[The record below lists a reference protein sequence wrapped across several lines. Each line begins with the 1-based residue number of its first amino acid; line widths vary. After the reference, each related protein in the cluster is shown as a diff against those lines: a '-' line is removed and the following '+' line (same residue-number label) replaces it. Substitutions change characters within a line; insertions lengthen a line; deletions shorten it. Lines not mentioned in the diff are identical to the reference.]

1 MPSPYA
7 QKYANAPKLRMPKE
21 REGRKEAEGTAG
33 LLRML
38 AGAAPVVGTGIGALV
53 GGLAGGVPTL
63 GAGAFP
69 GAAAGAGIGGALG
82 NAASSALGGV
92 ADEQERP
99 YADDDIERESRRRLA
114 MDIYGSL
121 RR

>member
-21 REGRKEAEGTAG
+21 REGRQDAEGNAG

-38 AGAAPVVGTGIGALV
+38 AGAAPVVGTGLGALV
-53 GGLAGGVPTL
+53 GGLAGGIPTA
-63 GAGAFP
+63 GAGALP
-69 GAAAGAGIGGALG
+69 GADAGAKIGSALGSAASGALG
-82 NAASSALGGV
+82 GA

-99 YADDDIERESRRRLA
+99 FADDDIERESRRRLA